1 MCNSLLLQS
10 IYKTPTKFFL
20 QFKTLNAKDTGR
32 YGGAAAWYR
41 ITRAKHNEHS
51 IRFWGGG
58 WQRTIKKTPWK
69 CDQGGMMKKCI
80 WPQCALC
87 LEFMTLSSMG
97 KPVINLKSKRVCTA
111 GMTTG
116 IPTYKEL
123 PLSKHLKIKN

>member
-1 MCNSLLLQS
+1 MEEQQHGTEL
-10 IYKTPTKFFL
+10 PG
-20 QFKTLNAKDTGR
+20 LNIMNIQLD
-32 YGGAAAWYR
+32 
-41 ITRAKHNEHS
+41 
-51 IRFWGGG
+51 FWGGG